1 MVFASS
7 REPASRIIRVP
18 AILFSDFG
26 VSMELGDSKGPPI
39 SFASVSTYYW
49 NIISAMLLTYYPAL
63 YKFSDNL

>member
-1 MVFASS
+1 
-7 REPASRIIRVP
+7 
-18 AILFSDFG
+18 
-26 VSMELGDSKGPPI
+26 MELGDSKGPPI